1 MAPSP
6 IRRRATQAMA
16 LVALLGL
23 GPVVVR
29 ELWPSVANYV
39 PPPMLLLL
47 IALSA
52 LLALAAWRT
61 EWIVTVLFGHASERI
76 AKVGNELHRLRVS
89 AAIGLFVTV
98 VLIALWVKSLL

>member
-1 MAPSP
+1 MAPAQ
-6 IRRRATQAMA
+6 IRRRAVQAMV
-16 LVALLGL
+16 LVAVLGF

-29 ELWPSVANYV
+29 ELWPSAASYV

-61 EWIVTVLFGHASERI
+61 EWFFGDASERI
-76 AKVGNELHRLRVS
+76 AKIRNELHRLRVS
-89 AAIGLFVTV
+89 AAIGLFVTE